1 MPHAIRRFLRLKQ
14 KSVSFVGGL
23 STYSGF
29 ENATDTGNLKS
40 YKNSLY
46 LYIAVTKIAK
56 RVAGIDF
63 DLYKIKNKKG
73 DTTEV
78 LSHPLISLLAAP
90 NSMETQREFWEL
102 SVAYYL
108 LTGDCFWF
116 LDTEGGVG
124 VSQLFALRPD
134 QIEVVLAPDSKSIIA
149 YEYRASTVTRFK
161 PEQIIHI
168 KNVDPT
174 NPLRGVGGVRP
185 ATSRIATE
193 IEATNYQSNFFKNQG
208 RPDFA
213 VFVDGPVT
221 PESGAEARAG
231 WRDVFGRGNGGQVGF
246 FGSSIK
252 TIQELNKTPKEMDFI
267 ETQRFLR
274 DDILAALHV
283 PKAMV
288 TTDDVNLA
296 NSKEA
301 YRMFLQEAVVPVADA
316 FRDALNFR
324 LCERVDDS
332 VFFQFDDP
340 TPADREMML
349 KEHIAGVGKWLTQNE
364 IRVASGYDPIDGHD
378 ELGSVSFNSGTGQ
391 PGSQDIQK
399 QAKRFLK
406 ARPVLYARL
415 AAVEAVAAL
424 TLMTEPKRER
434 NSIFTT
440 RAMKEAYAKAVNDK
454 VDRKAGPVKDALD
467 EFHKGMLERV
477 LAHDLTPE
485 HFMDLVT
492 EKVTAKALFTTLM
505 VKLYKEFGQDA
516 LDAVFKKDSADQ
528 FFSNEA
534 MIAAIE
540 GRVKFFTGSIV
551 DTTFEILK
559 NKITDGIANGDGVD
573 KIGQSLRDYFT
584 DISVSRSKTIARTET
599 GYALSKATN
608 DAYRQSSVITGKEWI
623 TAGDDHVRDDHVM
636 NDGVIVDKDQAFPDG
651 EHYPGEQ
658 SINCRCTLAPAL

>member
-1 MPHAIRRFLRLKQ
+1 MPNALRRLLGLKQ

-29 ENATDTGNLKS
+29 ENSTDTSNLNQ

-46 LYIAVTKIAK
+46 LYIGVSKIAK

-90 NSMETQREFWEL
+90 NPMQTQREFWEL

-108 LTGDCFWF
+108 LSGDCFWY
-116 LDTEGGVG
+116 LDTAGGTG
-124 VSQLFALRPD
+124 VSQLYALRPD
-134 QIEVVLAPDSKSIIA
+134 QVQIILAPDTKSIIA
-149 YEYRASTVTRFK
+149 YEYRAGTISRFL

-185 ATSRIATE
+185 ATSRILTE

-213 VFVDGPVT
+213 VFVDGVVT
-221 PESGAEARAG
+221 PEAAQEARAG
-231 WRDVFGRGNGGQVGF
+231 WRDIFGRGQGGQVGF
-246 FGSSIK
+246 FGSNITK
-252 TIQELNKTPKEMDFI
+252 IEELNKTPKEMDFI
-267 ETQRFLR
+267 ETQKFLR

-301 YRMFLQEAVVPVADA
+301 YRMFLQEAVIPVADA
-316 FRDALNFR
+316 FLDALNFR

-349 KEHIAGVGKWLTQNE
+349 KEHTAAVGKWLTQNE
-364 IRVASGYDPIDGHD
+364 VRIASGYDPIPGFD
-378 ELGSVSFNSGTGQ
+378 ELGAVSFSNAAGQ
-391 PGSQDIQK
+391 QGAQDVQQ

-415 AAVEAVAAL
+415 AAVEALATL

-434 NSIFTT
+434 NSIFAT
-440 RAMKEAYAKAVNDK
+440 RSMKYAYAKAVNDK
-454 VDRKAGPVKDALD
+454 VDRKAGAVKEALD
-467 EFHKGMLERV
+467 EFHKGMLARV

-492 EKVTAKALFTTLM
+492 EKVTAKALFTPLM
-505 VKLYKEFGQDA
+505 VKLFKEFGQDA

-528 FFSNEA
+528 FFTNDA

-584 DISVSRSKTIARTET
+584 DMSVGRSNTIARTET

-608 DAYRQSSVITGKEWI
+608 DAYRQSAVITGKEWI
-623 TAGDDHVRDDHVM
+623 NAGDDKVRDEHVD
-636 NDGVIVDKDQAFPDG
+636 NGGEIVGKDEAFSNG

-658 SINCRCTLAPAL
+658 SVNCRCVLAPAL